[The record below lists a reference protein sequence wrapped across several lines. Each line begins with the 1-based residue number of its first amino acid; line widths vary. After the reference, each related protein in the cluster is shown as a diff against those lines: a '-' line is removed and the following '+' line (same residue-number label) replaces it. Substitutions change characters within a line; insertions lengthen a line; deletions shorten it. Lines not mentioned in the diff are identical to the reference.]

1 MTVPL
6 LWGVVVV
13 LMLLL
18 LPVVDTDD
26 VGLEDVLLEPVVLT
40 EVVVC
45 VLEVELWL
53 VLTLVETEEEL
64 REVVEV
70 ET

>member
-1 MTVPL
+1 
-6 LWGVVVV
+6 
-13 LMLLL
+13 MLLL